1 MLCIQS
7 LDDAS
12 WTTGVQGNKAVPYQN
27 TYFYIALIECY
38 KVTIIIAPIPPLR
51 AYKLLVDMQKKNDA
65 TVEKGYLVQ

>member
-12 WTTGVQGNKAVPYQN
+12 WTTGVQDNKAIPYQN

-38 KVTIIIAPIPPLR
+38 KVTITRAPTPPLR
-51 AYKLLVDMQKKNDA
+51 AYKLLVNTQKIKMQLWKKDIW
-65 TVEKGYLVQ
+65 